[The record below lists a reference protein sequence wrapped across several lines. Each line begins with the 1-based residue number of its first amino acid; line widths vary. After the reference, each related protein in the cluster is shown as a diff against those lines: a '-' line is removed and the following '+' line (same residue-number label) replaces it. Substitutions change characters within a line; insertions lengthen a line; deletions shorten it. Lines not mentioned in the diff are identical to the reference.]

1 MEYQKEFIKKFN
13 KTSAGCNSYT
23 LWSDFIIMSAC
34 SIRNALPVG
43 NKEKYEEEYLIHVK
57 HFEHPEKI
65 AELFGLTVL
74 AIEENPDQDF
84 LGDVFTRL
92 KLNDSKLGQIFTP
105 YHISKLMA
113 EMNCIQQAEEPWVSV
128 YDPCVGAG
136 SMLIAAANVYKEM
149 GINYQTS
156 VFFVGQDID
165 RILALTAY
173 VQLSLL
179 GCAGYVIVGNSLAD
193 SVSGS
198 VLNPVVSSNSEIWY
212 TPMYFRNVW
221 QYRRLRRK

>member
-1 MEYQKEFIKKFN
+1 MNYQKEFIKKFN
-13 KTSAGCNSYT
+13 EISAGYNSYT
-23 LWSDFIIMSAC
+23 IWSDFIIMSAC

-43 NKEKYEEEYLIHVK
+43 DKEKYEEEYLTHVK

-84 LGDVFTRL
+84 LGNIFTRL
-92 KLNDSKLGQIFTP
+92 KLNDSKLGQTFTP

-113 EMNCIQQAEEPWVSV
+113 KMNCIKQVEESWISIC
-128 YDPCVGAG
+128 DPCVGAG

-156 VFFVGQDID
+156 VFFVGQDIN

-179 GCAGYVIVGNSLAD
+179 GCAGYVIVGNSLTN
-193 SVSGS
+193 SINGS
-198 VLNPVVSSNSEIWY
+198 VLSPVIDTEACLAV
-212 TPMYFRNVW
+212 
-221 QYRRLRRK
+221 